1 LHESGIKRVSEPVF
15 RRQQVKQE
23 MFHQHISM
31 VSSIGRRIVV
41 GLAAIAIGSLQSSD
55 AFAQDASQCG
65 ALYTPGQ
72 YGPFDYRIATDEQKR
87 LVEGTHFTP
96 SVQALRAATT
106 GTLGSDIAY
115 TLGAFP
121 NHPRALLAMSN
132 LALRNKVA
140 KPAGSKWSVTCYFD
154 RAIRFQPDD
163 SLVRLVY
170 GMHLIRSGE
179 KDAAR
184 VQLGIA
190 EQNPIETGN
199 FHYNLGLAFLDA
211 GDADRALTH
220 AWQASALGYE
230 LPGLRRRLEKIG
242 KWRDPEK

>member
-1 LHESGIKRVSEPVF
+1 
-15 RRQQVKQE
+15 
-23 MFHQHISM
+23 MFSL
-31 VSSIGRRIVV
+31 IGRGIVT
-41 GLAAIAIGSLQSSD
+41 GLAAVAMGTLQSSD
-55 AFAQDASQCG
+55 AFAQNVSPCG

-72 YGPFDYRIATDEQKR
+72 YGPFDYRTATDEQKR

-96 SVQALRAATT
+96 GIEALRTPGTT
-106 GTLGSDIAY
+106 TFGGDISY

-132 LALRNKVA
+132 LVLKNKVA
-140 KPAGSKWSVTCYFD
+140 KATGARWTIDCYFE
-154 RAIRFQPDD
+154 RATRFQPDD
-163 SLVRLVY
+163 PVVRLVF
-170 GMHLIRSGE
+170 GLHLIRSGQ

-190 EQNPIETGN
+190 EEHAIEAGN

-211 GDADRALTH
+211 GDSDRALAH
-220 AWQASALGYE
+220 AWQASALGYD